1 MKNHGVVVADMVIEK
16 ALIAAPHGPQ
26 LLRTMAEMDRTENC
40 AKLVFSTVDVRV
52 SFVIVLTNLAN
63 FTSLMATRKRS
74 MQNAMFGFLINVTFR
89 TCSARVLKLELGY
102 AICGRCLKSKRHICS
117 TSP

>member
-26 LLRTMAEMDRTENC
+26 LLRTTVELDRTENC

-52 SFVIVLTNLAN
+52 SYAILPTNLAD
-63 FTSLMATRKRS
+63 FTSLTATRKRS
-74 MQNAMFGFLINVTFR
+74 MQNATFGFLSNVTFR
-89 TCSARVLKLELGY
+89 TCSARALKLGLGL
-102 AICGRCLKSKRHICS
+102 AICGRCLK
-117 TSP
+117 